1 MLWMYSE
8 NASSTFG
15 FYNESLA
22 DTEAGS
28 TFDNCFVEIFKGED
42 PETALQPIQDCHE
55 MNVW

>member
-1 MLWMYSE
+1 MDVFK

-28 TFDNCFVEIFKGED
+28 TFDNCFVEIFKGQD
-42 PETALQPIQDCHE
+42 PATALDPIQQYYED
-55 MNVW
+55 NVW

>member
-1 MLWMYSE
+1 MDVFK
-8 NASSTFG
+8 NASATFG

-42 PETALQPIQDCHE
+42 PETALQPIQDYYE